1 MEIRGQLS
9 AIILP
14 VQEEDIVELILGSVE
29 HYKANL
35 YKLLVQTTCTNY
47 LYKLLVHP
55 KCALSISI

>member
-14 VQEEDIVELILGSVE
+14 VQEEDIVELVLGSVV
-29 HYKANL
+29 HYKAN
-35 YKLLVQTTCTNY
+35 